1 MSRGTRDGEFGNVG
15 RMVIDRLRQVLDGE
29 HIAQHTL
36 YAIAQAAQRSTGQEQ
51 DINHINCL
59 VGAMAWHGM
68 PPDGG
73 PNEAEAAARA
83 HRQGSASTL
92 ATLSLWEPSST
103 LVPT

>member
-15 RMVIDRLRQVLDGE
+15 RMVSDRLRQVLDGA

-59 VGAMAWHGM
+59 VGAMAC
-68 PPDGG
+68 PRTVDQT
-73 PNEAEAAARA
+73 RL
-83 HRQGSASTL
+83 RQLLGRIGKAQRL
-92 ATLSLWEPSST
+92 L
-103 LVPT
+103 